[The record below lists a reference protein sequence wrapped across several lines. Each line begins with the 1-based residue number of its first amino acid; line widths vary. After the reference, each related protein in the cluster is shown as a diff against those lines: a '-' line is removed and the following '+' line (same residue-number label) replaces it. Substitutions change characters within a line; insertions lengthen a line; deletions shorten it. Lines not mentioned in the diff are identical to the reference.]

1 MIKYHFVVF
10 SAMFEEESLSQNV
23 IRPGSAERFLSRR
36 DFIKLGAAA
45 AATALMPVEAQSALS
60 ATEQAPKR
68 LNLYNLH
75 THERLTICYCRD
87 GKYDRSALK
96 KINYILRDHRSGDI
110 KPINTGLLDLL
121 NALSI
126 QLKTAKPFHIISGY
140 RSPST
145 NNKLRH
151 RSRGVASKS
160 LHLVGKAIDIR
171 VPNVSTRALRDTAV
185 KIEGGGVGYY
195 PKAGFVHVDVG
206 KVRYW

>member
-1 MIKYHFVVF
+1 M
-10 SAMFEEESLSQNV
+10 SQNV

-45 AATALMPVEAQSALS
+45 AAIALMPVEVMSALN
-60 ATEQAPKR
+60 ANGQAPKG

-75 THERLTICYCRD
+75 THERLTIGYCRD
-87 GKYDRSALK
+87 GKYDRAALK

-121 NALSI
+121 HALSI
-126 QLKTAKPFHIISGY
+126 QLKTIESFHIISGY
-140 RSPST
+140 RSPAT
-145 NNKLRH
+145 NTKLRH

-160 LHLVGKAIDIR
+160 LHMVGKAIDVRI
-171 VPNVSTRALRDTAV
+171 PNVSTRTLRDAAV

-195 PKAGFVHVDVG
+195 PKADFVHVDVG